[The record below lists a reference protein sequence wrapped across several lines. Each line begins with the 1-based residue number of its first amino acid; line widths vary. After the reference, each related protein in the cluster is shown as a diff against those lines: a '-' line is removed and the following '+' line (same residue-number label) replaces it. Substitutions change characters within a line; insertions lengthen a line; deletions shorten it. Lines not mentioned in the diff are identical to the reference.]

1 MVIKES
7 EISRMLTIKADNDLS
22 SERENSLLRMR
33 NGSEKMQIKEEEN
46 ETTTIMERLPKLDDE
61 GTSTALDNT
70 RWAAGFVGAPLGA
83 ISNDSGVDL
92 QVVSTRTVRCL
103 AVTDHPYCYRTLA
116 MMALSFETAGV
127 ELEVDPYAIVRPLPP
142 EEDRDEETPEVV
154 GVEVA

>member
-1 MVIKES
+1 MGRGVKWQS
-7 EISRMLTIKADNDLS
+7 WLTIKADNDS
-22 SERENSLLRMR
+22 SIERENSLLRMR

-61 GTSTALDNT
+61 DTSTALDNT
-70 RWAAGFVGAPLGA
+70 RWAAGFVGAPLGV

-103 AVTDHPYCYRTLA
+103 AVADHPYCYRTLA